1 MLKQLMG
8 LMVLAGMV
16 GTPAAAQDLDEVLGR
31 HYEAIGGLDAW
42 RAVQSMRMTGTM
54 SMNAGAIEA
63 PFTVLVKRPHKAR
76 MEFVFQGMTGFQ
88 AYDGETA
95 WMVMPFTG
103 NPEPEEMPEDMAKDL
118 QETADLDGVLVD
130 WEESGHQVELVGLE
144 ETEGTPAYKLKVTT
158 KDGDVE
164 YHYLDGEYFIPILI
178 ESSREMQGRTVEV
191 ESILSDYKNV
201 GGLMI
206 PHAIESRP
214 KGAPAGQVITIDQVE
229 LNVAIDDSLF
239 VMPVKSEKSTP

>member
-1 MLKQLMG
+1 
-8 LMVLAGMV
+8 
-16 GTPAAAQDLDEVLGR
+16 
-31 HYEAIGGLDAW
+31 
-42 RAVQSMRMTGTM
+42 
-54 SMNAGAIEA
+54 
-63 PFTVLVKRPHKAR
+63 
-76 MEFVFQGMTGFQ
+76 
-88 AYDGETA
+88 
-95 WMVMPFTG
+95 
-103 NPEPEEMPEDMAKDL
+103 
-118 QETADLDGVLVD
+118 VD

-191 ESILSDYKNV
+191 ESILSDYKDV

-214 KGAPAGQVITIDQVE
+214 KGSSAGQVITIEHVE
-229 LNVAIDDSLF
+229 LNVALDDSLF
-239 VMPVKSEKSTP
+239 VMPPKSDEGKP

>member
-1 MLKQLMG
+1 
-8 LMVLAGMV
+8 
-16 GTPAAAQDLDEVLGR
+16 
-31 HYEAIGGLDAW
+31 
-42 RAVQSMRMTGTM
+42 
-54 SMNAGAIEA
+54 
-63 PFTVLVKRPHKAR
+63 
-76 MEFVFQGMTGFQ
+76 
-88 AYDGETA
+88 
-95 WMVMPFTG
+95 
-103 NPEPEEMPEDMAKDL
+103 MPEDMAKDL

-164 YHYLDGEYFIPILI
+164 YHYLDSEYFIPILV
-178 ESSREMQGRTVEV
+178 ESSRQMQGRTVEV